1 MSPQEY
7 RALVDRL
14 ESIQPSQIEES
25 TESLEEIDRRGFLK
39 GAGAAA
45 GLAALGAAGIKDAQ
59 AQSLPNDVDA
69 IVRCMTNLA
78 VLKVQ
83 FPDGH
88 RDQIEIDR
96 HLQRVKKNVQRQMEL
111 KNISADTVNRASS
124 IYRRDL
130 IKMEGDFTAGKTGQA
145 RTEAFRKYVDFL
157 IGNAESCLSKGATGI
172 FENKLCESTVKTSG
186 DFRRLLDRIDGKQ
199 TLTESQLDEINWKK
213 AAAGVAATAALAGGM
228 GASASDAQAQS
239 SNSQQTVQ
247 KSATFNDV
255 QSQFKG
261 AERITGAAER
271 VFQEVLHDNSLQKPS
286 GFGQARGEN
295 MKQFSNISSMRG
307 GSGLIQSSMDM
318 SELWKNMSNAERQ
331 RTLNALVA
339 YYSK

>member
-7 RALVDRL
+7 RALVNRL
-14 ESIQPSQIEES
+14 EAIQSNE
-25 TESLEEIDRRGFLK
+25 
-39 GAGAAA
+39 
-45 GLAALGAAGIKDAQ
+45 
-59 AQSLPNDVDA
+59 
-69 IVRCMTNLA
+69 
-78 VLKVQ
+78 
-83 FPDGH
+83 
-88 RDQIEIDR
+88 
-96 HLQRVKKNVQRQMEL
+96 
-111 KNISADTVNRASS
+111 
-124 IYRRDL
+124 
-130 IKMEGDFTAGKTGQA
+130 
-145 RTEAFRKYVDFL
+145 
-157 IGNAESCLSKGATGI
+157 
-172 FENKLCESTVKTSG
+172 
-186 DFRRLLDRIDGKQ
+186 
-199 TLTESQLDEINWKK
+199 LTESQLDEINWKK

-239 SNSQQTVQ
+239 SNSKQTVQ

-318 SELWKNMSNAERQ
+318 SELWKNMNNAERQ